1 MKILYADYKSDIP
14 EAGFGS
20 LPDSCLLR
28 NNDHFYIPNFSSEI
42 EAYACLIL
50 RVGKLGKCI
59 APQFV
64 SRYYN
69 GYTLGIDLRAA
80 SNPLYS
86 DALRRGFDKSLSIGE
101 FIDLPADLGNG
112 FSFLFNGTE
121 TIFQIDDIHSNIDR
135 CCSKLSEYFT
145 FKIGDLVVI
154 LLGKLTDHVQIGD
167 HLLAEIPGRTL
178 STQIK

>member
-1 MKILYADYKSDIP
+1 MKILYADHQRDIP

-64 SRYYN
+64 NRYYN

-80 SNPLYS
+80 TNPLYS
-86 DALRRGFDKSLSIGE
+86 DALRRGYDKSLSIGE
-101 FIDLPADLGNG
+101 FKPLPTDFDDG
-112 FSFLFNGTE
+112 FSFSFNGTE
-121 TIFQIDDIHSNIDR
+121 TIFQISDIHDTIDR
-135 CCSKLSEYFT
+135 CCSKLSEYYT

-154 LLGKLTDHVQIGD
+154 LLGKLVDHVQIGD
-167 HLLAEIPGRTL
+167 HLSAEIPGHKL
-178 STQIK
+178 HTQIK